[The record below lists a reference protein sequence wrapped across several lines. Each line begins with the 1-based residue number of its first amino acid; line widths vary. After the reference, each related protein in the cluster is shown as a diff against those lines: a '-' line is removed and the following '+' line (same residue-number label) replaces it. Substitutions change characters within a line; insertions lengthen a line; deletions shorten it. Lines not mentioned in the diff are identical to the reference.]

1 MDVFRSWTITL
12 LSITLISS
20 IIEKFAPRGNL
31 NKYVKLICGLVIT
44 IVIVTPV
51 LNLIKGDFKIDS
63 MAWNQYIKMSE
74 NELKNRAEKLQ
85 EKDSSQMLELYKISL
100 TNDIKARFK
109 GHREFIVTNVDA
121 VMFED
126 AEDEKFGL
134 LRKLYLRLEPSGDN
148 NINTIST
155 ETVTYIKNQL
165 IAAFAIKKDQIIIDL
180 NAFSGG

>member
-1 MDVFRSWTITL
+1 MDALRSWIITL
-12 LSITLISS
+12 VSIAIICS
-20 IIEKFAPRGNL
+20 IIEKFAPQGNL
-31 NKYVKLICGLVIT
+31 NKYVKLICGLVVT
-44 IVIVTPV
+44 VVIVTPV
-51 LNLIKGDFKIDS
+51 LNLLKGDFEIDS

-74 NELKNRAEKLQ
+74 GELKNRVEKLQ
-85 EKDSSQMLELYKISL
+85 KEDSSQMLELYRISL
-100 TNDIKARFK
+100 TNDIKTRFK

-134 LRKLYLRLEPSGDN
+134 LRSLYLRLEPARDN
-148 NINTIST
+148 NMKTIST

-165 IAAFAIKKDQIIIDL
+165 IAAFAIKEDQIIIDL